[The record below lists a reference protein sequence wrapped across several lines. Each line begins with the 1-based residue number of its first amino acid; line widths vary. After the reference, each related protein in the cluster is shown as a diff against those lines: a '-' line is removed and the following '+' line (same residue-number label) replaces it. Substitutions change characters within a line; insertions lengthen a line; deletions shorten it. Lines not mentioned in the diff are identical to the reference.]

1 MSNRLTTPAVAFAVV
16 LTTAAL
22 VCGLGGAHPAAA
34 AESLVPD
41 EVTLGLLRE
50 SEFQQ
55 ISVSPDGNRLAIARR
70 IGTTTSV
77 TVHERVGL
85 KPLITFDSGNN
96 GVVSELRWLD
106 DQRLLVGAT
115 RTSTRDGYAIVDPVM
130 LIATLDGSP
139 PTVLPG
145 DFWRAIPDDHDHIL
159 VYDCSS
165 EGKSK
170 DGCEQQILRN
180 TIKKPGKGE
189 LLIQGP
195 PGATIYVNP
204 DATTGFALKIDKEDE
219 TGRTFVYHPKDKTWS
234 LINDA
239 AVTKL
244 EVQPIGVSRD
254 GSTGFLQSQ
263 RKEGPDMIERYDFAT
278 GERKP
283 LYADPS
289 SNPLRSVYSMDGLEI
304 LGAYYESTSPQLRL
318 WLPDHPDAQV
328 RIDLQAAFPGK
339 YVSIAS
345 ASKDRNILVLYISSD
360 RDPGAWYLFDR
371 KALKASIITRESPWL
386 DPSKQATMKPFTL
399 KARDGLVLHGLLT
412 IPPGSSGKNLPLV
425 VLPHGGPYWIRD
437 VWGHDPEVQILGQH
451 GYAVLQVNFR
461 GSGGYGWQFIE
472 KGMREWG
479 RAMQDD
485 VTDATRWAIAEGIAD
500 PGRICIFGSSYG
512 GYAALMGPIREPGL
526 YKCVAAFAAP
536 TNLET
541 SFKWG
546 SIRSTNLGKKYL
558 NRALG
563 TDKVE
568 LAARSPAK
576 HAAEIGVPVLLAHG
590 YRDAR
595 VDVRHAHEMK
605 SQLSKRKQK
614 VEYIEYSNTGHG
626 LMLDRHRKDFY
637 ARLLRFLDTHI
648 GQRRTTAN

>member
-1 MSNRLTTPAVAFAVV
+1 MSRRLATPAVAVTFAIATVV
-16 LTTAAL
+16 
-22 VCGLGGAHPAAA
+22 VVSGLGAARPAAA

-41 EVTLGLLRE
+41 EVTLGLLRD
-50 SEFQQ
+50 SEFQR
-55 ISVSPDGNRLAIARR
+55 IAVSPDGTRLAIVRR
-70 IGTTTSV
+70 TGTTTSV

-85 KPLITFDSGNN
+85 KPLITFDSGSN
-96 GVVSELRWLD
+96 GVVSHLRWLD

-115 RTSTRDGYAIVDPVM
+115 RTSTRDGFAIVDPVM

-145 DFWRAIPDDHDHIL
+145 NYWRAIPDDHDHIL
-159 VYDCSS
+159 VYDCENVS
-165 EGKSK
+165 KSK
-170 DGCEQQILRN
+170 DGCEQQIRRN

-195 PGATIYVNP
+195 PGATIYVNA
-204 DATTGFALKIDKEDE
+204 DATTGFALKIDEEDE
-219 TGRTFVYHPKDKTWS
+219 TGRTFVYHPKDKTWT
-234 LINDA
+234 LLNDA
-239 AVTKL
+239 AVSKL
-244 EVQPIGVSRD
+244 EVQPIAVSPD
-254 GSTGFLQSQ
+254 GSAGFLQSQ
-263 RKEGPDMIERYDFAT
+263 RKEGPDMIERYDFVT

-289 SNPLRSVYSMDGLEI
+289 SNPLRTVASLDGREI

-318 WLPDHPDAQV
+318 WLPDHPDARV
-328 RIDLQAAFPGK
+328 LVELQAAFPGK
-339 YVSIAS
+339 FVSISS
-345 ASKDRNILVLYISSD
+345 ASKDNNILVLNISSD
-360 RDPGAWYLFDR
+360 RESGAWYLFDR
-371 KALKASIITRESPWL
+371 KGRKASIITRESPWL
-386 DPSKQATMKPFTL
+386 DPAKQAPTTPFTI

-451 GYAVLQVNFR
+451 GFAVLQVNFR

-472 KGMREWG
+472 KGMRQWG

-485 VTDATRWAIAEGIAD
+485 VTDATRWAIAEGITD

-512 GYAALMGPIREPGL
+512 GYSALMGPIREPGL
-526 YKCVAAFAAP
+526 YQCAAAFAAP

-541 SFKWG
+541 MFKWG
-546 SIRSTNLGKKYL
+546 SIRSSDLGKRYL

-568 LAARSPAK
+568 LAARSPAR

-595 VDVRHAHEMK
+595 VDVRHPHQMK
-605 SQLSKRKQK
+605 SELSKRKQP
-614 VEYIEYSNTGHG
+614 VEYIEYSNTGHA
-626 LMLDRHRKDFY
+626 LMLDRHQQDFY
-637 ARLLRFLDTHI
+637 ARLLRFLDAHI